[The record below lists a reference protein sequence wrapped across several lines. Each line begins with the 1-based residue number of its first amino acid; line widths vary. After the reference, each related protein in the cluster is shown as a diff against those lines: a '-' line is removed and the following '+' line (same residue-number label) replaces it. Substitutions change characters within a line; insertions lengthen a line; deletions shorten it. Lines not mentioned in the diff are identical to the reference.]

1 MKLHRIASRSLVVNE
16 QMRSALVIDVVHAAS
31 PGQQG
36 LLPGVTNLNERRLPS
51 DRRRLLELAR

>member
-1 MKLHRIASRSLVVNE
+1 
-16 QMRSALVIDVVHAAS
+16 MRSALVIDVVHAAS